1 MPLFP
6 DIDALQN
13 YVDATMTAN
22 GSGDIT
28 GPENNNSLS
37 GCIEFIRQSP
47 LNWEKALVVNSGGV
61 VVTNIPVVVF
71 ITVTPTSLSFGSNI
85 YNQFVFVNMTSGAI
99 PLVSGLYY
107 YNASGVAQSTIPA
120 NSSVIIYQAQNNLW
134 VAVGTSGGSGGSSQR
149 QPRLYVVGST
159 AGAPTAGASTWT
171 LAAFEGAYIANF
183 FLNRQPVDIED
194 AGDGS
199 PYIEKSLNNDTLEI
213 VGWDGGWKAGD
224 VLQYI
229 LIVP

>member
-1 MPLFP
+1 MLFAN
-6 DIDALQN
+6 IDALQN

-28 GPENNNSLS
+28 GPENNASLS

-47 LNWEKALVVNSGGV
+47 LNWAKALVENSGGV
-61 VVTNIPVVVF
+61 VVTNVPVVVF
-71 ITVTPTSLSFGSNI
+71 ITATPTSLSFGSNI

-99 PLVSGLYY
+99 PLVSGLVY

-120 NSSVIIYQAQNNLW
+120 NSSVVIYQAENNLW
-134 VAVGTSGGSGGSSQR
+134 VAVGGSGGSGGSSQR
-149 QPRLYVVGST
+149 QPRVFVVGTTS
-159 AGAPTAGASTWT
+159 GAPTAGASTWT
-171 LAAFEGAYIANF
+171 LSAFEGAYMANF
-183 FLNRQPVDIED
+183 FINRQPVDIED

-199 PYIEKSLNNDTLEI
+199 PYIDKALNSDTLEI
-213 VGWDGGWKAGD
+213 VGWDGGWKSGD

>member
-99 PLVSGLYY
+99 PLVSGLY
-107 YNASGVAQSTIPA
+107 I
-120 NSSVIIYQAQNNLW
+120 
-134 VAVGTSGGSGGSSQR
+134 R
-149 QPRLYVVGST
+149 R
-159 AGAPTAGASTWT
+159 
-171 LAAFEGAYIANF
+171 
-183 FLNRQPVDIED
+183 
-194 AGDGS
+194 
-199 PYIEKSLNNDTLEI
+199 
-213 VGWDGGWKAGD
+213 
-224 VLQYI
+224 
-229 LIVP
+229 